1 MLNPPPSNH
10 HERTRPP
17 TLAFTNDAN
26 PCQGFSRGF
35 SPALNNLYNHNYNI
49 KFTEKK

>member
-10 HERTRPP
+10 HESTRPP

-26 PCQGFSRGF
+26 PYQGFSRNF
-35 SPALNNLYNHNYNI
+35 SPALHNKNTI
-49 KFTEKK
+49 TVQLSSFS